1 MQTVILI
8 YVELGLVH
16 VPTLKFHE
24 FGTGR
29 GLAILHQYGLL
40 EVLSEEAEL

>member
-1 MQTVILI
+1 VILI

-16 VPTLKFHE
+16 VPTLEFHE
-24 FGTGR
+24 FGTSR

-40 EVLSEEAEL
+40 KVLSEEAEL